1 MTQWYSTAPSSPSL
15 VGVALPSRSRRPLGL
30 PLLGLCACVGLAL
43 SGAPWARASDQ
54 SSPRSLGMGGSLR
67 AAATGASG
75 IFLNPAGITLAR
87 TYAVEAFY
95 DFHVQ
100 KNGHYAHSSVVD
112 SVASKW
118 VAAGLY
124 YNLLVMR
131 PDLVERSTGKKQSL
145 DVAGHETGISLA
157 VPLGN
162 RFSLGTTVKYQFF
175 KAKMNVS
182 DGEETAEETVDR
194 INNVGLDVGAV
205 VVLYEGLT
213 LGVTGMNL
221 VPQRSPFAPMSM
233 GMGVAYS
240 YKTYLTAAF
249 DVLLDFTSKDDLV
262 VNYHGGIEGFFAGQ
276 YAVRAG
282 AMHQGFAGGTYVT
295 AGFGYM
301 SPRAGVDVFLVQQV
315 DGGIETRI
323 GFAAKLFVK

>member
-1 MTQWYSTAPSSPSL
+1 ML
-15 VGVALPSRSRRPLGL
+15 VLG
-30 PLLGLCACVGLAL
+30 L
-43 SGAPWARASDQ
+43 SGAPGSRATEQ
-54 SSPRSLGMGGSLR
+54 GTPRSLGMGGALR

-131 PDLVERSTGKKQSL
+131 PDVVERSNSKTQSL
-145 DVAGHETGISLA
+145 DVAGHETGITLA
-157 VPLGN
+157 VPLGS
-162 RFSLGTTVKYQFF
+162 RFSLGTSVKYQFF
-175 KAKMNVS
+175 KAKAKVTS
-182 DGEETAEETVDR
+182 EDDTSEITVDR
-194 INNVGLDVGAV
+194 INNIGLDVGAV
-205 VVLYEGLT
+205 VLLYEGLT

-221 VPQRSPFAPMSM
+221 VPQKSTFAPMSM

-249 DVLLDFTSKDDLV
+249 DVMLDFTSKDDV
-262 VNYHGGIEGFFAGQ
+262 VVDYHGGLEGFFAGQ

-282 AMHQGFAGGTYVT
+282 AMHRGLAGGTYVT
-295 AGFGYM
+295 AGFGYV